1 MALFIDQ
8 QTLDDLI
15 IFSKGK
21 NASICSFFNQTVT
34 RGGEEQLIT
43 MLQYPM
49 NHKEEIQER
58 VDILRLLMSIPTL
71 EFPFTS
77 LDFSDIEQYL
87 SETDSRSQ
95 IQNSKKSLKEKLRY
109 LLKVDAQILHTKNG
123 IAALQRVI
131 QAFVIFAANIP
142 AAKKTD
148 SWNKFEQSALK
159 ITETTLWKDFLD
171 TEKSVQITDKNIHK
185 IDQRCRFDDK
195 EVILGFMKA
204 TYELDAL
211 IAVAQVAL
219 NKNLTLPLILE
230 DSDDTE
236 LDIDGLYHPLVPNAV
251 PNKLSLG
258 HEEHI
263 LFLTGA
269 NMAGKSTFMKSLGIS
284 LYLAHLGFP
293 IPAKH
298 MRFKVKDGLFT
309 TINLSDNISS
319 GYSHFYAEV
328 LRVKRVAVELGN
340 KKKLYVF
347 FDELFRGTNVKDAY
361 DGTLELLK
369 SFAHKTDSFF
379 LISTHITEVA
389 EELSHLNNIH
399 FAYLPTILENDK
411 PVYTYTLEKG
421 VSEDR
426 HGMVII
432 ENEKILEILA

>member
-34 RGGEEQLIT
+34 RGGEEQLIA

-49 NHKEEIQER
+49 NNKEEIQDR
-58 VDILRLLMSIPTL
+58 VDILRLLMDIPAL
-71 EFPFTS
+71 DFPFTS

-95 IQNSKKSLKEKLRY
+95 IQNSKKSLKAKLRY

-123 IAALQRVI
+123 VSALQRVI
-131 QAFVIFAANIP
+131 QAFIVFAANIP
-142 AAKKTD
+142 TANKND
-148 SWNKFEQSALK
+148 SWITFEQSILK
-159 ITETTLWKDFLD
+159 ITQTTFWKDFLAS
-171 TEKSVQITDKNIHK
+171 EKSVQITDKNIHQ
-185 IDQRCRFDDK
+185 IDQCCRFNDK
-195 EVILGFMKA
+195 DAILEFMKA
-204 TYELDAL
+204 TYKLDAL

-219 NKNLTLPLILE
+219 DKNLALPIILE
-230 DSDDTE
+230 DDDDTE
-236 LDIDGLYHPLVPNAV
+236 LDIDGLYHPLVHNAV
-251 PNKLSLG
+251 SNKLLLRRK
-258 HEEHI
+258 EHI

-293 IPAKH
+293 TPTNH

-309 TINLSDNISS
+309 TINLADNISS

-328 LRVKRVAVELGN
+328 LRVKRVAVELAN

-369 SFAHKTDSFF
+369 SFAQKTDSFF

-389 EELSHLNNIH
+389 DELSHLNNIH
-399 FAYLPTILENDK
+399 FTYLPTILENDK
-411 PVYTYTLEKG
+411 PVYTYILEKG